1 MQPDRSRDLN
11 RSAPLSVLREGWSRL
26 QGKKA
31 ETAVVCGTYVLVAAI
46 IAYLILTLHL
56 ADSPWASFDAA
67 RFHSM
72 AEAIIAGLAPYVD
85 YVDPK
90 PPLLYF
96 AVALMDLIA
105 PAGSIDIPVMAGLN
119 VASALLIWRI
129 GREDY
134 GSAAGYFSGLLFL
147 VASVFVQGYFLFAEQ
162 FGVLFLLCA
171 YISARKSNYALAG
184 LFVGLAV
191 GFKQYAALAL
201 IPLLYLMHAR
211 GERRYHRLVLPAV
224 AAVVGT
230 FGILY
235 LAYGMEATAA
245 ALHWTFSIG
254 PGYLLDDGVPGIPN
268 YRPTDPIGFAANL
281 VGSVAM
287 VLPTLVFA
295 AGSAVKSG
303 FRSPE
308 ERTLG
313 LFVLAFL
320 GTLLVRQYLHYWL
333 LLLPFLALIACREFG
348 RTPDRRPGS

>member
-1 MQPDRSRDLN
+1 MQPNRSRDLH
-11 RSAPLSVLREGWSRL
+11 RKASPSALREAWSRV
-26 QGKKA
+26 QGEKV
-31 ETAVVCGTYVLVAAI
+31 ETAAVCGTYVLVAAI
-46 IAYLILTLHL
+46 LAYLILTLHL

-72 AEAIIAGLAPYVD
+72 AETIIAGLAPYVA

-96 AVALMDLIA
+96 TVALMDLLA
-105 PAGSIDIPVMAGLN
+105 PAGSIDVPVMAGIN

-134 GSAAGYFSGLLFL
+134 GSAAGYFAGLLFL
-147 VASVFVQGYFLFAEQ
+147 VAAVFVQGYFLFAEQ

-171 YISARKSNYALAG
+171 YISARRSDYVLAG

-191 GFKQYAALAL
+191 GFKQYTALDF
-201 IPLLYLMHAR
+201 IPLLYLIHAR
-211 GERRYHRLVLPAV
+211 GERQYHHLVLPAV
-224 AAVVGT
+224 AAVAGT

-245 ALHWTFSIG
+245 AHHWTFTNG
-254 PGYLLDDGVPGIPN
+254 PGYLLDAGVAGIPS

-281 VGSVAM
+281 VASIAM

-303 FRSPE
+303 FKTPE

-348 RTPDRRPGS
+348 RTPD